1 MIGSDGAEAEL
12 DGSMRCI
19 VVMHRLHA
27 RECGEVRGQSSNRSG
42 GGGTFFITVSSSA
55 PRRLSSLA
63 IAELQDRVHRLV
75 LCNSLGC
82 RECSNDPLSSMRMVS
97 QPAVH
102 GGRDLSAGEG
112 LCTDA
117 PGPVF
122 LALSAIK
129 QSLPISY

>member
-1 MIGSDGAEAEL
+1 MQRPSSTGQCVASSSCTACTRANAGKSGVRALTE
-12 DGSMRCI
+12 
-19 VVMHRLHA
+19 VV
-27 RECGEVRGQSSNRSG
+27 

-55 PRRLSSLA
+55 PRRLSALA
-63 IAELQDRVHRLV
+63 IAELQDRAHRLL

-82 RECSNDPLSSMRMVS
+82 RAHDPSSSMRMVS

-102 GGRDLSAGEG
+102 AGRDLSAGKG